1 MYQLVVV
8 GHLTIDRMELKGET
22 RVELGGPPAYAMAAP
37 ALGLQKVG
45 VVSFIG
51 NDFPDAFNN
60 QLKASGLD
68 LSGVHQEGVTTHFAN
83 KYSQD
88 GQRTQEVETIGERI
102 TDEMVP
108 LAFWTT
114 RWMHISPVIQEVDS
128 QIIKTAKEK
137 GAKISLDVQGF
148 LRKPKS
154 RNNRRI
160 IWCKWRNFTDMAPY
174 IDVLK
179 ADIDEI
185 LHLTKKSTIEAAA
198 NMAHNAGCGLILI
211 TDGQHGAYLFHDHK
225 LSKIPALPP
234 RIVVDHTGSGDV
246 FSISFLVEYEKT
258 QRPIWAAFFASASAS
273 FNVETQGPTNFAS
286 YEEVDQRLRQFLA
299 KSENRKFAEML
310 VDEPGPTD
318 CPLLGSIRSEER

>member
-8 GHLTIDRMELKGET
+8 GHFTIDRMELEGVT
-22 RVELGGPPAYAMAAP
+22 RVQLGGPPAYAMVAP

-51 NDFPDAFNN
+51 NDFPDAFYS

-68 LSGVHQEGVTTHFAN
+68 LSGIRQEGVTTHFVN
-83 KYSQD
+83 KYTQN
-88 GQRTQEVETIGERI
+88 GQRTQEVETIAKRI
-102 TDEMVP
+102 TDAMVP

-114 RWMHISPVIQEVDS
+114 RWMHISPVIQEVDY

-137 GAKISLDVQGF
+137 GAKISVDVQGF

-154 RNNRRI
+154 RNNHRI
-160 IWCKWRNFTDMAPY
+160 NWCKWPNFVDIAPY

-179 ADIDEI
+179 ADINEI
-185 LHLTKKSTIEAAA
+185 FHLTKKSTIKAAA
-198 NMAHNAGCGLILI
+198 STAHNAGCGLILI

-225 LSKIPALPP
+225 LSTIPAHPP
-234 RIVVDHTGSGDV
+234 RIVLDHTGSGDV

-258 QRPIWAAFFASASAS
+258 QRPLWAAFFASASAS
-273 FNVETQGPTNFAS
+273 FNVETPGPTNFPN
-286 YEEVDQRLRQFLA
+286 YEEVSQRLRLFLA
-299 KSENRKFAEML
+299 RTENRKFTEML
-310 VDEPGPTD
+310 LDEPGPTD
-318 CPLLGSIRSEER
+318 CPLPSSIGSSEE